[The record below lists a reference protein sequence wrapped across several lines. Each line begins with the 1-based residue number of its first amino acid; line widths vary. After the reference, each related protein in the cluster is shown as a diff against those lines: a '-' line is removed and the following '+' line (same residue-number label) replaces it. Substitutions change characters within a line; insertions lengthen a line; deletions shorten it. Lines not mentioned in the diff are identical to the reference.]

1 MRINTNASTNLND
14 ITARFVQLQKQRQ
27 ASRQSAGFA
36 AAAQSSPVPQEVT
49 APQAR
54 KADTVSLTANPA
66 KTPAALQSAA
76 SQTPAAEVQ
85 KAKIESAQATALTPA
100 PAAKVEDKPAEQP
113 AQAAAARSTTPTFG
127 EEDLTALRSAFGK
140 TSADQDFNAQYDLN
154 NDGTINTLDLVR
166 MLGAMR

>member
-36 AAAQSSPVPQEVT
+36 AAAQSSPVAPAVT
-49 APQAR
+49 TPQAR

-66 KTPAALQSAA
+66 KTPAALQSTAA
-76 SQTPAAEVQ
+76 QTPSAEVQ
-85 KAKIESAQATALTPA
+85 KAKIEAAQATTLTPA
-100 PAAKVEDKPAEQP
+100 QTPKIEDKPAEQA
-113 AQAAAARSTTPTFG
+113 AQAARSTTPTFG
-127 EEDLTALRSAFGK
+127 EEDLNALRSAFGK

-166 MLGAMR
+166 MLGSMR